1 MNKTYY
7 ISSASQSGKFNFV
20 MDKKKYS
27 EQDFNDLLKLKI
39 LELIG
44 EQLDQY
50 DNVHSQVIEG
60 LNSKKPVTILSS
72 CFEIKFSKAKVSS

>member
-1 MNKTYY
+1 
-7 ISSASQSGKFNFV
+7 

-44 EQLDQY
+44 EKADQY
-50 DNVHSQVIEG
+50 DNVHSQVMDG
-60 LNSKKPVTILSS
+60 LNAKKPVTILNM